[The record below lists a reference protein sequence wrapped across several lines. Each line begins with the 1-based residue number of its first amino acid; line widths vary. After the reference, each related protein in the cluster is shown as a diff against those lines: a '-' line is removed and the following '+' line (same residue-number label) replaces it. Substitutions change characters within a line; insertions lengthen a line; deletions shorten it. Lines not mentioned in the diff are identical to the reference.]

1 MRSRSQDGSV
11 GDSMSHCAFVN
22 PGGPQ
27 VPDLARAKR
36 YGITRLYWQAN
47 DPQISAGLLLAIRER
62 GMEVGIMRDP
72 SWDNLGAIDLA
83 RELDA
88 DLGRMGCSTSQC
100 AVLADIEYHDPA
112 Y

>member
-27 VPDLARAKR
+27 VPDLAKAKR

-47 DPQISAGLLLAIRER
+47 DPQVSAGLLLAIRDR

-72 SWDNLGAIDLA
+72 SWDTFGAIDLA
-83 RELDA
+83 RTLDRDLVQLQA
-88 DLGRMGCSTSQC
+88 DNAQC
-100 AVLADIEYHDPA
+100 AVL
-112 Y
+112 

>member
-22 PGGPQ
+22 PGGAQ
-27 VPDLARAKR
+27 VPDLAKAKR

-47 DPQISAGLLLAIRER
+47 DPQISAGLLQAIRDR
-62 GMEVGIMRDP
+62 HMEVGIMRDP
-72 SWDNLGAIDLA
+72 SWGSLGAIDLA

-88 DLGRMGCSTSQC
+88 DLSGLLANDAQC
-100 AVLADIEYHDPA
+100 AVLADI
-112 Y
+112 